1 MSSLSSVSSSSSA
14 SYAAQLAQTSAFERS
29 LYNLGTAVQNGDMT
43 SAGSILT
50 ALIQANPQYATNSST
65 SGTSASGT
73 STQSQDP
80 LNQDFQNLA
89 SAISSNQP
97 DAAKT
102 AWTQLKNDLAK
113 AGVTNISSGT
123 TLAAQAVAQNE
134 VSMQQALLTSLFG
147 GSSDSASGG
156 PNLATLLGGSTDS
169 TSSSPDLA
177 TLLGD
182 SSDGSSNSTST
193 DPLTAALNNWL
204 MYQSNGTASVPAS
217 SSSTTDGLDTVA

>member
-1 MSSLSSVSSSSSA
+1 MSSLSSVSNSA
-14 SYAAQLAQTSAFERS
+14 NTSYATQLAQTSAFERS

-50 ALIQANPQYATNSST
+50 ALIQANPQYAATSST
-65 SGTSASGT
+65 SGS

-97 DAAKT
+97 DAAKN

-134 VSMQQALLTSLFG
+134 VSMQQDLLSSLFG
-147 GSSDSASGG
+147 GGTDSSS
-156 PNLATLLGGSTDS
+156 NLATLLGGSTDS
-169 TSSSPDLA
+169 TSGSPNLA
-177 TLLGD
+177 TLLGQTSD
-182 SSDGSSNSTST
+182 STSTST

-204 MYQSNGTASVPAS
+204 TYQSDGSVSNPAG
-217 SSSTTDGLDTVA
+217 SSSTTNGLDTMA

>member
-1 MSSLSSVSSSSSA
+1 MSSLSSVSGSTSA
-14 SYAAQLAQTSAFERS
+14 SYAAQVAQTSAFERS

-50 ALIQANPQYATNSST
+50 ALIQANPQYATT
-65 SGTSASGT
+65 SSASGG
-73 STQSQDP
+73 SAQSQDP

-113 AGVTNISSGT
+113 AGITNISSGT
-123 TLAAQAVAQNE
+123 DLAAQAVAQNE

-147 GSSDSASGG
+147 SGTNSTSGS
-156 PNLATLLGGSTDS
+156 PNLATLLGGSTDTTDS

-177 TLLGD
+177 SLLGGTS
-182 SSDGSSNSTST
+182 SSDTSTST

-204 MYQSNGTASVPAS
+204 MYQSDGTASAPTG
-217 SSSTTDGLDTVA
+217 SSSTTNGLDTVA

>member
-1 MSSLSSVSSSSSA
+1 MSSLSSVSNSANA
-14 SYAAQLAQTSAFERS
+14 SYATQLAQTSAFERS

-50 ALIQANPQYATNSST
+50 ALIQANPQYAA
-65 SGTSASGT
+65 ASGASGS

-89 SAISSNQP
+89 SAISGNQP

-102 AWTQLKNDLAK
+102 AWAQLKTDLAK
-113 AGVTNISSGT
+113 AGITNISSGADI
-123 TLAAQAVAQNE
+123 AAQAVAQNK
-134 VSMQQALLTSLFG
+134 VSMEQSLLTSLFG
-147 GSSDSASGG
+147 GSTDSTSSS

-169 TSSSPDLA
+169 AGSNSTLD
-177 TLLGD
+177 TLLG
-182 SSDGSSNSTST
+182 GTSNSDTSSST

-204 MYQSNGTASVPAS
+204 TYQADGSASVPAS
-217 SSSTTDGLDTVA
+217 SSSTTNGLDTVA

>member
-1 MSSLSSVSSSSSA
+1 MSSLSSVSSLGNA
-14 SYAAQLAQTSAFERS
+14 SYAAQVAQTSAFERS

-50 ALIQANPQYATNSST
+50 ALIQANPQYAA
-65 SGTSASGT
+65 ASGASGS

-102 AWTQLKNDLAK
+102 AWTQLKTDLAK
-113 AGVTNISSGT
+113 AGITNISSGT
-123 TLAAQAVAQNE
+123 ALAAQAVAQNNVAME
-134 VSMQQALLTSLFG
+134 QSLLSALFSN
-147 GSSDSASGG
+147 SSDSTSGS

-169 TSSSPDLA
+169 TDSNSNLA
-177 TLLGD
+177 TLLGESSD
-182 SSDGSSNSTST
+182 SSSTSSAPA
-193 DPLTAALNNWL
+193 DSLTAALNNWL
-204 MYQSNGTASVPAS
+204 MYQSNGSATVPTNTDPTAN
-217 SSSTTDGLDTVA
+217 GLNTVA